1 MGVVYNQNDRPTYLR
16 HPEIKYFCYLRNEGV
31 PLEVV
36 DRGGVGWVG
45 HQVLRRVL
53 KENDFSEHE
62 RRRVL
67 KGLPLKKC
75 PPLLFQHCQN
85 FVISFKNMHVL
96 DLKHPN
102 APWSFFK
109 NFSWKW
115 RSKLKGCQGNRYF
128 ILTKW
133 SGRPLSSRPRLF
145 GIFANFRK
153 MGGISSLI
161 VLYCIFENE
170 SFGQIFNKK
179 RQSLCTTC
187 G

>member
-1 MGVVYNQNDRPTYLR
+1 MGVVYNQNDRPTYLG

-102 APWSFFK
+102 APRSFFK

-115 RSKLKGCQGNRYF
+115 RSKLKGF
-128 ILTKW
+128 SLISK
-133 SGRPLSSRPRLF
+133 
-145 GIFANFRK
+145 K

-161 VLYCIFENE
+161 VLYIREWKFWVNL
-170 SFGQIFNKK
+170 Q
-179 RQSLCTTC
+179 
-187 G
+187 